1 MASCAAGQPAIFE
14 SAIEPALLSYDM
26 AFGMVGGAAVGDVD
40 RDGDQDLDL
49 LVLADNHRQE
59 VPTET
64 TNLRLYR
71 NAGDRLVEVTNA
83 VGLDKMLQRHDELPD
98 GQLSHGSGMVAADF
112 NDDGAID
119 FYVNFWAGRNY
130 VFLNNGD
137 GTFADASAA
146 SGIQEH
152 NTFWQP
158 GVQDFDG
165 DGDMDIMQPVDF
177 TENRFYL
184 NNGDGAFVNIAGP
197 LGVDN
202 AWNDMGIAIGDP
214 DNDGDFDIFIT
225 NIHDAFTPMSDL
237 QGRHNV
243 LFRNDSGI
251 GGLAFTEVAES
262 MRVATGDWG

>member
-1 MASCAAGQPAIFE
+1 MASCAVGQPAIFE

-26 AFGMVGGAAVGDVD
+26 AFGMGGGAAVGDVD
-40 RDGDQDLDL
+40 RDGDQDVFLACGLDQPSQLLLNRGDGTFETTLLPDTQRRNDRAGLWLDYDGDHDLDL

-83 VGLDKMLQRHDELPD
+83 AGLEKMLQRHDELPD
-98 GQLSHGSGMVAADF
+98 GQLSHGSGMVAADL
-112 NDDGAID
+112 NGDGAID

-137 GTFADASAA
+137 GTFTDASAA

-158 GVQDFDG
+158 GVHDFDG

-184 NNGDGAFVNIAGP
+184 NNGDGTFVNIAGP

-202 AWNDMGIAIGDP
+202 A
-214 DNDGDFDIFIT
+214 
-225 NIHDAFTPMSDL
+225 
-237 QGRHNV
+237 
-243 LFRNDSGI
+243 
-251 GGLAFTEVAES
+251 
-262 MRVATGDWG
+262 